1 MIPFFA
7 NKLKLAVKAR
17 QGPSISYEQQNPP
30 SLRKSML
37 PANVAVTRKGSWPS
51 ETFPMLEKRQS
62 FLEKEMELEGASIL
76 LSKKAVRFINQF
88 VGLQSLIRVIEGVDK
103 AKKEAFSTEK
113 GLGMRYGE
121 CNLLVPGKGNSCYF
135 HFFTS
140 HFAMLSR
147 R

>member
-17 QGPSISYEQQNPP
+17 QGQGPSISYEQQNPP

-62 FLEKEMELEGASIL
+62 FLEKEMELEGARIL
-76 LSKKAVRFINQF
+76 LSKKAVKSINQF
-88 VGLQSLIRVIEGVDK
+88 VGPKSIIRVIEGVDK
-103 AKKEAFSTEK
+103 AKKEA
-113 GLGMRYGE
+113 
-121 CNLLVPGKGNSCYF
+121 LV
-135 HFFTS
+135 
-140 HFAMLSR
+140 
-147 R
+147 